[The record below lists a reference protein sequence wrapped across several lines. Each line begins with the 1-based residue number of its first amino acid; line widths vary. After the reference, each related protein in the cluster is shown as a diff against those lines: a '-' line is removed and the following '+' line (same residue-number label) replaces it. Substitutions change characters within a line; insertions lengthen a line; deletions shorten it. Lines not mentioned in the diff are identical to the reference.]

1 MGHFWRRIRVAVV
14 ISDALAVL
22 AAYGLATAAYLGPL
36 ARQLGGHIW
45 PLYPILATAVAF
57 VTVLLAWIQG
67 LYRRWALIGN
77 YPLYPRLMATAT
89 YGVIGVIML
98 SYFLGGPPFV
108 SRAWLVGSWL
118 GSVIGLIGGRLL
130 WRRMIRGRYVEG
142 TLLRRVLIAGANQHG
157 IAVARQLH
165 DRRHGTHV
173 VGFLDDYQRPGTVIA
188 DGLAVVG
195 HPFNADECAGRLEV
209 EQIIIIGGALSWESQ
224 RHLAELMTRP
234 DRRVEAWISPTFY
247 DLLTTSTE
255 MTHVGHV
262 PLLFLYPTRLRGW
275 GAAMKGIIDWGLAA
289 VLLVLL
295 TPAWAYWWLK
305 ARRIGV
311 PLLNYQRVL
320 SAGGAFELMGLNR
333 ALVHSP
339 VVARLPALCNV
350 LRREMSLV
358 GPRPIEA
365 AELRSHERWWS
376 SLATM
381 RPGLTGLWR
390 LNAAD
395 LSVEERVAL
404 DLYYIRNYSLAL
416 DVQILYLTMRGLT
429 SRISGTG
436 RTLARWH
443 PERGEVV
450 PDQAVMLNGFPAA
463 APAPAAAST
472 ARRSGS
478 AAAPGSPVEQVR

>member
-1 MGHFWRRIRVAVV
+1 MGHVWRRIRVAV
-14 ISDALAVL
+14 ITTDGLAVL
-22 AAYGLATAAYLGPL
+22 TAYGLATAVYLGPL
-36 ARQLGGHIW
+36 AHQVGGHVW
-45 PLYPILATAVAF
+45 PLYPVLAAAVAF
-57 VTVLLAWIQG
+57 VTVLLGWIQG
-67 LYRRWALIGN
+67 LYRRWALSGS
-77 YPLYPRLMATAT
+77 YPVYPRLMATAT

-108 SRAWLVGSWL
+108 SRSWLVLSWL
-118 GSVIGLIGGRLL
+118 GSVVGLMGGRLL
-130 WRRMIRGRYVEG
+130 WRGFIRRRHADG
-142 TLLRRVLIAGANQHG
+142 TLLKRVLVAGANQHG

-173 VGFLDDYQRPGTVIA
+173 VGFLDDYQRPGTVIS
-188 DGLAVVG
+188 DDLAVVG
-195 HPFNADECAGRLEV
+195 HPFHAGECAAQLGV

-224 RHLAELMTRP
+224 RYLAELVTRP
-234 DRRVEAWISPTFY
+234 DRRVEAWVSPTFY

-275 GAAMKGIIDWGLAA
+275 GAASKGVIDWAVAAALLAA
-289 VLLVLL
+289 LA
-295 TPAWAYWWLK
+295 PAWIYWWFR
-305 ARRIGV
+305 ARAAGV
-311 PLLNYQRVL
+311 PMLDRKQVM

-333 ALVHSP
+333 AIVQSP
-339 VVARLPALCNV
+339 VAARLPALLNV
-350 LRREMSLV
+350 VRREMSLV
-358 GPRPIEA
+358 GPRPIEP

-416 DVQILYLTMRGLT
+416 DVQILSLTLRGLT
-429 SRISGTG
+429 GRVRGTG
-436 RTLARWH
+436 RTVLARWH
-443 PERGEVV
+443 PDDAIARPVAASA
-450 PDQAVMLNGFPAA
+450 DAFAA
-463 APAPAAAST
+463 AALIRRPSPAT
-472 ARRSGS
+472 S
-478 AAAPGSPVEQVR
+478 APSAPVEQAR